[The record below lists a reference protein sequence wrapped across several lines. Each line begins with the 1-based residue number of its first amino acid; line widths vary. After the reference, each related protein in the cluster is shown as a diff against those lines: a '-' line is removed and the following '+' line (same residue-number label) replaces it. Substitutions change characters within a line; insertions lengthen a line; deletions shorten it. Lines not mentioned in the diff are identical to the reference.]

1 MRVMLTG
8 GGTAGHINPAL
19 AIAETVRR
27 NCPDAEI
34 LFVGIKGG
42 KEDDLVVREGYDL
55 EHVRSMGLTR
65 TLSKDAVK
73 ALWLA
78 LCSPYFKDTT
88 GLLDSFKPDIVI
100 GTGGY
105 ACWPI
110 MAAAAR
116 REIPTALHESNAV
129 PGVAIKQLQRRVD
142 RVWINFEETKKYL
155 KVRKKVYRVGNP
167 IRGAF
172 GTISKKDAR
181 EKLGIGTDELYVLS
195 FGGSLGAEYVNEAM
209 LDAMKTLA
217 ERYPKMRFMH
227 ASGKRDYDNCREQF
241 EKFGLGQF
249 SNCTLS
255 EYIYDMPLQMAAAD
269 LIVCR
274 AGAMTLT
281 EIAAMK
287 KAAILIPSPYV
298 AYNHQYY
305 NAKALSDVG
314 AAVLVEEANLSS
326 GLLTRTIEELA
337 QNDHQR
343 EQMEAQI
350 GAFAAKDANKEIWE
364 QILEMIEK

>member
-19 AIAETVRR
+19 AIAETVRC

-42 KEDDLVVREGYDL
+42 KEDDLVVREGYNL
-55 EHVRSMGLTR
+55 EHVRSMGLGKP
-65 TLSKDAVK
+65 LSTETIK

-116 REIPTALHESNAV
+116 RGIPTALHESNAV

-142 RVWINFEETKKYL
+142 RVWINFEETRKHL

-172 GTISKKDAR
+172 GTVSKKAAR
-181 EKLGIGTDELYVLS
+181 EKLGIGTDEFYVLS

-209 LDAMKTLA
+209 LDAMKILA
-217 ERYPKMRFMH
+217 ERDPRMRFLH
-227 ASGKRDYDNCREQF
+227 ASGKRDYDNCRARF
-241 EKFGLGQF
+241 EAMGLDQIPGC
-249 SNCTLS
+249 NLS
-255 EYIYDMPLQMAAAD
+255 EYIYDMPLQMTAAD

-287 KAAILIPSPYV
+287 KTAILVPSPYV

-305 NAKALSDVG
+305 NAKALSDAG

-326 GLLTRTIEELA
+326 GLLTQTIEELA
-337 QNDHQR
+337 SDDCR
-343 EQMEAQI
+343 RAQMEAQI
-350 GAFAAKDANKEIWE
+350 GGFAAKDANKEIWE
-364 QILEMIEK
+364 QILEMIGK

>member
-42 KEDDLVVREGYDL
+42 KEDDLVVREGYEL
-55 EHVRSMGLTR
+55 EHVRSMGLVR
-65 TLSKDAVK
+65 TISKEAVK

-116 REIPTALHESNAV
+116 RGIPTALHESNAV

-142 RVWINFEETKKYL
+142 RVWINFEETKKHL
-155 KVRKKVYRVGNP
+155 KTKKKVTRVGNP
-167 IRGAF
+167 AEICSDS
-172 GTISKKDAR
+172 IQ
-181 EKLGIGTDELYVLS
+181 EKL
-195 FGGSLGAEYVNEAM
+195 
-209 LDAMKTLA
+209 
-217 ERYPKMRFMH
+217 
-227 ASGKRDYDNCREQF
+227 
-241 EKFGLGQF
+241 
-249 SNCTLS
+249 
-255 EYIYDMPLQMAAAD
+255 
-269 LIVCR
+269 
-274 AGAMTLT
+274 
-281 EIAAMK
+281 
-287 KAAILIPSPYV
+287 
-298 AYNHQYY
+298 
-305 NAKALSDVG
+305 
-314 AAVLVEEANLSS
+314 
-326 GLLTRTIEELA
+326 
-337 QNDHQR
+337 QR
-343 EQMEAQI
+343 
-350 GAFAAKDANKEIWE
+350 
-364 QILEMIEK
+364 